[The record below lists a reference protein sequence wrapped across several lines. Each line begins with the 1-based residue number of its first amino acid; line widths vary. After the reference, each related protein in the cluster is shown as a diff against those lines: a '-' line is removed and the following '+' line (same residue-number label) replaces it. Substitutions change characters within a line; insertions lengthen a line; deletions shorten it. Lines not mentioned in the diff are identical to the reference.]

1 MVLSKRYPEIKN
13 QKGGAQ
19 IDKGKRT
26 VLLGITKPSMA
37 EPRCR
42 LHQGLQTYYEP
53 HYFQAVK
60 SLFSA
65 SPPQ

>member
-42 LHQGLQTYYEP
+42 LHQGLQTYY
-53 HYFQAVK
+53 
-60 SLFSA
+60 
-65 SPPQ
+65 